1 MWACIISLIFNSF
14 RLQNINRDPM
24 DFTREND
31 IQKIIAID
39 TCDGAESKYYVL
51 VKGSLISVS

>member
-1 MWACIISLIFNSF
+1 MCACIISFVFNFSH
-14 RLQNINRDPM
+14 LQNINRDPM

-31 IQKIIAID
+31 VQKIIAID

-51 VKGSLISVS
+51 VQGSLISVS